1 MLFNRFNLLIFISTF
16 QFLFFIQPLKAEFFK
31 DYNDLKKT
39 ENFSE
44 PAVVA
49 MVDET
54 TGKGGG
60 VFTWKPYDTSE
71 EIFGLVV
78 SCSNSQFKG
87 NWIRQQSNLNPDWFG
102 AINKKELPGNISP
115 TFRALGYSDST
126 IKSRYANLI
135 PDISLDDTPDWAALQ
150 FMCKLQEKGW
160 LSIELNPLDYFINR
174 TVVLAENTKP
184 SFEITFQIEGS
195 GARIY
200 SINKNGFPYFYS
212 MPKTQKISQDVFCA
226 RRFHIS
232 NLNLRGSAKS
242 GSGSVGISIGGT
254 FHSLIENIQ
263 IHSMDTGIVL
273 RHAMSSEIYRCN
285 AVGCYNVSF
294 FLGSGNKIWEG
305 ATPPTSGSNQSR
317 IIASRTFPAE
327 NQFAGCV
334 IHQSSECRVVD
345 FTLDGGGKRSV
356 DYAVIINTG
365 GTTTVKDGYVEGLHG
380 ETNCDSALIKFRGNG
395 ASIFVA
401 KDLYIQMKS
410 VIIELDAMSSSAQ
423 VTCENFSYM
432 PAGSTFANKGNGAWD
447 FKNIFSKDKNPEW
460 KTSDGYNSPQKEKIR
475 NVRKLQ

>member
-1 MLFNRFNLLIFISTF
+1 MN
-16 QFLFFIQPLKAEFFK
+16 AAFFK
-31 DYNDLKKT
+31 DYAALKKS

-71 EIFGLVV
+71 EIFGLIV
-78 SCSNSQFKG
+78 SCSNNQFKG
-87 NWIRQQSNLNPDWFG
+87 NWIRQTSNLNPDWFG
-102 AINKKELPGNISP
+102 AVNKKDLPGNISP
-115 TFRALGYSDST
+115 TFRALGYADST
-126 IKSRYANLI
+126 LKTRYANLI

-150 FMCKLQEKGW
+150 YMCKLQEKGW

-174 TVVLAENTKP
+174 TVILAENTKP
-184 SFEITFQIEGS
+184 SFEITFQIEGN

-200 SINKNGFPYFYS
+200 SINRNGYPYFYS

-232 NLNLRGSAKS
+232 NLNLRGNTKS

-285 AVGCYNVSF
+285 AVGCYSVSF

-327 NQFAGCV
+327 NQYAGCV

-410 VIIELDAMSSSAQ
+410 VIIELDAISSTAQ
-423 VTCENFSYM
+423 VTCENFSYI

-447 FKNIFSKDKNPEW
+447 FKNVFNKDKNPDW
-460 KTSDGYNSPQKEKIR
+460 KTSDGYKIPQKEKIR